1 MKEGPMAKDTDKK
14 GSGKK
19 GKKDGGKKAA
29 KKAEGGIK
37 IPKPLRKAGKEA
49 LKLASEPVVSEI
61 VAAALL
67 SAAAALRGDKVAAK
81 AGRSGAAAAG
91 APGEAAGTAG
101 RQASKLGDSMRALA
115 LDLARKTLDN
125 WERSPA
131 REGGGGK
138 GGKGKSG
145 GGSGDAGG

>member
-1 MKEGPMAKDTDKK
+1 MAKDKDKK

-29 KKAEGGIK
+29 GIK

-67 SAAAALRGDKVAAK
+67 SAAAALRGDK
-81 AGRSGAAAAG
+81 AGKSGAAAAG
-91 APGEAAGTAG
+91 AAGEAAGNAE
-101 RQASKLGDSMRALA
+101 RQSSKLGDSMRALA

-125 WERSPA
+125 WERPA
-131 REGGGGK
+131 AATGGAGK
-138 GGKGKSG
+138 GGKGNGG
-145 GGSGDAGG
+145 GGSAAKRG

>member
-1 MKEGPMAKDTDKK
+1 MKEGPMAKDKDKK
-14 GSGKK
+14 GAGKK
-19 GKKDGGKKAA
+19 GKKAGKKEA
-29 KKAEGGIK
+29 GGIK
-37 IPKPLRKAGKEA
+37 VPKSLRKAGKEA

-91 APGEAAGTAG
+91 AAGDAAGNVG

-125 WERSPA
+125 WERPA
-131 REGGGGK
+131 AEKGGSGK
-138 GGKGKSG
+138 GGKGNGG
-145 GGSGDAGG
+145 GGSAAGRG